1 MRDKAKTIGMIIGV
15 ILFIILIS
23 SITYA
28 AYSWISD
35 PEQGYIKATSECFI
49 IDYTKGTDI
58 LNGSLDFSSDYTGGL
73 SVTVKA
79 KINDNCDYDYGVG
92 TLYLDT
98 KDDTSDYLINNG
110 LIRYQVEENGILS
123 PARGTIT
130 TKGKIPIYDGIYIS
144 KTESE
149 FTVYIWLSI
158 EDVTDSNITDISTS
172 LYSGGVS
179 MSVEAKEQYEWNE

>member
-1 MRDKAKTIGMIIGV
+1 MKDKAKTIGMIIGV

-98 KDDTSDYLINNG
+98 KDEASDYLIDNG
-110 LIRYQVEENGILS
+110 LIRYQVVEDGSDSNS
-123 PARGTIT
+123 GTISS
-130 TKGKIPIYDGIYIS
+130 KGKTPIQENIEIT
-144 KTESE
+144 KTEKV

-158 EDVTDSNITDISTS
+158 GDVTDSNITDISTS
-172 LYSGGVS
+172 LYSGAVS
-179 MSVEAKEQYEWNE
+179 MSVEPKEYVWDNE